1 MPETLFSRFEKSFLS
16 KLPTNY
22 MKKYATLIALAL
34 LFSLTSA
41 TKNTN
46 SSGDG
51 WINLLDNSLSKWDM
65 YLSYK
70 HKNGYSG
77 KIPTDANG
85 TEIPPIGYN
94 KNINNMFTV
103 IQENNEPVLKV
114 SGEYYGCVF
123 TKENFKNYR
132 LKLKVK
138 FGAKKWEPR
147 TDKLMD
153 AGVLYHSQ
161 GKAGVDYWRAWML
174 SQEFQIMEGHFG
186 DYWNIANAA
195 IDIKAYLPE
204 GGMNAVADESQQF
217 IPFGTH
223 TENTGFCMRK
233 MRAETPNNGW
243 TEIELVCF
251 EGKSLHLIN
260 GKVVMVLQNSRYFDG
275 EKFQPLTEGKI
286 QLQSEAGEVYYKD
299 IKIKPIN
306 KLPSEFEKLF

>member
-1 MPETLFSRFEKSFLS
+1 MNSFE
-16 KLPTNY
+16 
-22 MKKYATLIALAL
+22 
-34 LFSLTSA
+34 
-41 TKNTN
+41 
-46 SSGDG
+46 DG
-51 WINLLDNSLSKWDM
+51 WINLLDTNLSKWDM

-70 HKNGYSG
+70 HQNGYSG
-77 KIPTDANG
+77 KIPKDADGN
-85 TEIPPIGYN
+85 EIQPIGYS
-94 KNINNMFTV
+94 KNVNDMFTV
-103 IQENNEPVLKV
+103 IQENNENVLKV
-114 SGEYYGCVF
+114 TGEYYGCVF
-123 TKENFKNYR
+123 TKETFKNYR

-138 FGAKKWEPR
+138 FGTKKWEPR

-195 IDIKAYLPE
+195 IDIKAYIPE
-204 GGMNAVADESQQF
+204 GAMNAVADESQQF

-223 TENTGFCMRK
+223 TENMGFCMRK
-233 MRAETPNNGW
+233 MRAETPNNDW

-251 EGKSLHLIN
+251 EGKSLHIIN

-275 EKFQPLTEGKI
+275 EKFMPLIEGKI
-286 QLQSEAGEVYYKD
+286 QLQSEAAEVYYKG

-306 KLPSEFEKLF
+306 KMPTEFENYFK

>member
-1 MPETLFSRFEKSFLS
+1 
-16 KLPTNY
+16 
-22 MKKYATLIALAL
+22 MKKYTILIAFAF

-41 TKNTN
+41 TNKTN
-46 SSGDG
+46 SFEDG
-51 WINLLDNSLSKWDM
+51 WINLLDNGLSKWDM

-70 HKNGYSG
+70 HQNGYAG

-85 TEIPPIGYN
+85 NEIQPIGYN
-94 KNINNMFTV
+94 KNVNNMFTV
-103 IQENNEPVLKV
+103 IQENKEPVLKV

-123 TKENFKNYR
+123 TKENYKNYR

-138 FGAKKWEPR
+138 FGNKKWEPR
-147 TDKLMD
+147 TEKLMD

-186 DYWNIANAA
+186 DYWNIANSA
-195 IDIKAYLPE
+195 IDIRAYIPE
-204 GGMNAVADESQQF
+204 GSMNAVADEDQQF
-217 IPFGTH
+217 IPFGTN

-233 MRAETPNNGW
+233 MKAETPNNGW

-251 EGKSLHLIN
+251 EGKSLHIVN

-275 EKFQPLTEGKI
+275 KKFIPLTDGKI
-286 QLQSEAGEVYYKD
+286 QLQSEACEVFYKN
-299 IKIKPIN
+299 IKIKPIS
-306 KLPSEFEKLF
+306 KMPVEFENYFK

>member
-1 MPETLFSRFEKSFLS
+1 
-16 KLPTNY
+16 
-22 MKKYATLIALAL
+22 MKKYSILIAFAF
-34 LFSLTSA
+34 LFTLTSV
-41 TKNTN
+41 TNDTN
-46 SSGDG
+46 SFEDG
-51 WINLLDNSLSKWDM
+51 WINLLDKNLSKWDM

-70 HKNGYSG
+70 HQKGYSG
-77 KIPTDANG
+77 KIPKDADGN
-85 TEIPPIGYN
+85 EIQPIGYN
-94 KNINNMFTV
+94 KNVNNMFTV
-103 IQENNEPVLKV
+103 IQENNENVLKV

-123 TKENFKNYR
+123 TKETFKNYR

-138 FGAKKWEPR
+138 FGTKKWEPR

-204 GGMNAVADESQQF
+204 GTMNAVADESQQF
-217 IPFGTH
+217 LPFGTH

-251 EGKSLHLIN
+251 EGKSLHIIN
-260 GKVVMVLQNSRYFDG
+260 GKVVMVLQNSRYYDG
-275 EKFQPLTEGKI
+275 EKFMPLIEGKI
-286 QLQSEAGEVYYKD
+286 QLQSEAAEVYYKD
-299 IKIKPIN
+299 IKIKPIS
-306 KLPSEFEKLF
+306 KMPTEFENYFK

>member
-1 MPETLFSRFEKSFLS
+1 
-16 KLPTNY
+16 
-22 MKKYATLIALAL
+22 MKKYSIIITFAF
-34 LFSLTSA
+34 LFILTSA
-41 TKNTN
+41 TNKTN
-46 SSGDG
+46 SFEEG
-51 WINLLDNSLSKWDM
+51 WINLLDNKLSKWDM

-70 HKNGYSG
+70 HQNGYSG

-85 TEIPPIGYN
+85 NEIEPIGYN
-94 KNINNMFTV
+94 KNVNNMFTV

-123 TKENFKNYR
+123 TKEDFKNYR

-138 FGAKKWEPR
+138 FGTKKWEPR
-147 TDKLMD
+147 TEKLMD

-186 DYWNIANAA
+186 DYWNIANSA
-195 IDIKAYLPE
+195 IDIKAYIPE
-204 GGMNAVADESQQF
+204 GSMSAVADEDQQF

-251 EGKSLHLIN
+251 EGKSLHIVN

-275 EKFQPLTEGKI
+275 EKFMPLIEGKI

-299 IKIKPIN
+299 IKIKPIS
-306 KLPSEFEKLF
+306 KMPVEFENYFK

>member
-1 MPETLFSRFEKSFLS
+1 
-16 KLPTNY
+16 
-22 MKKYATLIALAL
+22 MKKYSILIAFAF
-34 LFSLTSA
+34 LFSLTA
-41 TKNTN
+41 VTN
-46 SSGDG
+46 KTDSFEDG

-77 KIPTDANG
+77 KAPTDVNG
-85 TEIPPIGYN
+85 NEIPPIGYN
-94 KNINNMFTV
+94 KNVNNMFTV
-103 IQENNEPVLKV
+103 IQEKNENVLKV

-138 FGAKKWEPR
+138 FGNKKWEPR

-153 AGVLYHSQ
+153 AGLLYHSQ
-161 GKAGVDYWRAWML
+161 GEAGADYWRAWML

-186 DYWNIANAA
+186 DYWNIANSA

-204 GGMNAVADESQQF
+204 GSMNAVADEDQQF
-217 IPFGTH
+217 IPFGKNTQ
-223 TENTGFCMRK
+223 NTGFCMRK

-251 EGKSLHLIN
+251 EGKSLHIIN

-275 EKFQPLTEGKI
+275 EKFMPLTEGKI
-286 QLQSEAGEVYYKD
+286 QLQSEAAEVYYKD
-299 IKIKPIN
+299 IKIKPIS
-306 KLPSEFEKLF
+306 KMPTEFENYFK

>member
-1 MPETLFSRFEKSFLS
+1 
-16 KLPTNY
+16 
-22 MKKYATLIALAL
+22 MKKYFPLITIAL
-34 LFSLTSA
+34 LFSMTSA
-41 TKNTN
+41 TKNSN
-46 SSGDG
+46 SSDDG
-51 WINLLDNSLSKWDM
+51 WINLLDNNLTKWDM

-77 KIPTDANG
+77 KIPTDTNG
-85 TEIPPIGYN
+85 NEIPPIGYN
-94 KNINNMFTV
+94 KNVNNMFSV
-103 IQENNEPVLKV
+103 IQEKNESVLKV

-138 FGAKKWEPR
+138 FGSKKWEPR

-161 GKAGVDYWRAWML
+161 GEAGVDYWRAWML

-195 IDIKAYLPE
+195 IDIRAYIPE
-204 GGMNAVADESQQF
+204 GRMSAVADESQQF

-233 MRAETPNNGW
+233 MKAETPNNGW

-251 EGKSLHLIN
+251 EGKSLHIIN

-286 QLQSEAGEVYYKD
+286 QLQSEAGEVFYKD

-306 KLPSEFEKLF
+306 KMPAEFEKLF

>member
-1 MPETLFSRFEKSFLS
+1 
-16 KLPTNY
+16 
-22 MKKYATLIALAL
+22 MKKISLTIAFIL
-34 LFSLTSA
+34 LYSLTSM
-41 TKNTN
+41 TK
-46 SSGDG
+46 SSSSNDDG
-51 WINLLDNSLSKWDM
+51 WINLLDSSISKWDM

-70 HKNGYSG
+70 HKNGYNG
-77 KIPTDANG
+77 KVPTDTNG
-85 TEIPPIGYN
+85 SEITPIGYN
-94 KNINNMFTV
+94 KNVNNMFTV
-103 IQENNEPVLKV
+103 IEENNEPVLKV

-123 TKENFKNYR
+123 TKEKFKNYR

-138 FGAKKWEPR
+138 FGTKKWEPR

-161 GKAGVDYWRAWML
+161 GEAGVDYWRAWML
-174 SQEFQIMEGHFG
+174 AQEFQIMEGHFG

-195 IDIKAYLPE
+195 IDIRAYIPE
-204 GGMNAVADESQQF
+204 GSMNAVADESQQF

-251 EGKSLHLIN
+251 EGKSLHIIN

-286 QLQSEAGEVYYKD
+286 QLQSEAAEVYYKN

-306 KLPSEFEKLF
+306 KMPAAFENYFK

>member
-1 MPETLFSRFEKSFLS
+1 
-16 KLPTNY
+16 
-22 MKKYATLIALAL
+22 MKKYSILVAFAL
-34 LFSLTSA
+34 LFSLTAA

-46 SSGDG
+46 LSDDG
-51 WINLLDNSLSKWDM
+51 WINLLDNNLGKWEM

-70 HKNGYSG
+70 HQNGYSG
-77 KIPTDANG
+77 KIPTDGNG
-85 TEIPPIGYN
+85 NEIPPIGYN
-94 KNINNMFTV
+94 KNVNNMFTV
-103 IQENNEPVLKV
+103 IHENNEPILKV

-123 TKENFKNYR
+123 TKEIFKNYR

-138 FGAKKWEPR
+138 FGTKKWEPR

-174 SQEFQIMEGHFG
+174 AQEFQIMEGHFG
-186 DYWNIANAA
+186 DYWNIANSA

-204 GGMNAVADESQQF
+204 GGMNAVADESQNF

-251 EGKSLHLIN
+251 EGKSLHIIN
-260 GKVVMVLQNSRYFDG
+260 GKVVMVLQNSRFFDG

-286 QLQSEAGEVYYKD
+286 QLQSEAGEVYYKN

-306 KLPSEFEKLF
+306 RMPVEFENYFK

>member
-1 MPETLFSRFEKSFLS
+1 
-16 KLPTNY
+16 
-22 MKKYATLIALAL
+22 MKKTSLLIVFAL
-34 LFSLTSA
+34 LFSLTSI
-41 TKNTN
+41 TKNEDQ
-46 SSGDG
+46 SDDG
-51 WINLLDNSLSKWDM
+51 WIKLLDNDLSKWET

-85 TEIPPIGYN
+85 VEIAPIGYN
-94 KNINNMFTV
+94 KNVNNMFTI

-123 TKENFKNYR
+123 TKEKFKNYR

-138 FGAKKWEPR
+138 FGTKKWEPR

-161 GKAGVDYWRAWML
+161 GEAGVDYWRAWML

-186 DYWNIANAA
+186 DYWNIANSA
-195 IDIKAYLPE
+195 IDIRAYLPE
-204 GGMNAVADESQQF
+204 GSMNAVADESQNF

-223 TENTGFCMRK
+223 TENSGFCVRK
-233 MRAETPNNGW
+233 MRAETPNNDW

-251 EGKSLHLIN
+251 EGKSLHIIN

-275 EKFQPLTEGKI
+275 QKFQPLVEGKI
-286 QLQSEAGEVYYKD
+286 QLQSEAGEVFYKD
-299 IKIKPIN
+299 IKIKPMS
-306 KLPSEFEKLF
+306 KMPSEFENYYK

>member
-1 MPETLFSRFEKSFLS
+1 
-16 KLPTNY
+16 
-22 MKKYATLIALAL
+22 MKKYSALIAIAL
-34 LFSLTSA
+34 LFSLTST
-41 TKNTN
+41 TKNTKL
-46 SSGDG
+46 SEDG
-51 WINLLDNSLSKWDM
+51 WINLLDSSLSKWDM

-70 HKNGYSG
+70 YQNGYSG
-77 KIPTDANG
+77 KIPTDVNG
-85 TEIPPIGYN
+85 NEIPPIGYN
-94 KNINNMFTV
+94 KNVNNMFTV
-103 IQENNEPVLKV
+103 IQENNEPILKV
-114 SGEYYGCVF
+114 TGEYYGCVF
-123 TKENFKNYR
+123 TKEKFKNYR

-138 FGAKKWEPR
+138 FGTKKWEPR
-147 TDKLMD
+147 ADKLMD

-161 GKAGVDYWRAWML
+161 GEAGVDYWRAWML

-195 IDIKAYLPE
+195 IDIRAYIPE
-204 GGMNAVADESQQF
+204 GSMSAVADESQQF

-251 EGKSLHLIN
+251 EGKSLHIIN

-275 EKFQPLTEGKI
+275 EKFQPLVEGKI
-286 QLQSEAGEVYYKD
+286 QLQSEAGEVFYKD

-306 KLPSEFEKLF
+306 KMPAEFEKLF

>member
-1 MPETLFSRFEKSFLS
+1 
-16 KLPTNY
+16 
-22 MKKYATLIALAL
+22 MKKTSLLIVFAL
-34 LFSLTSA
+34 LFSLASI
-41 TKNTN
+41 TKNEDQ
-46 SSGDG
+46 SDDG
-51 WINLLDNSLSKWDM
+51 WIKLLDNDLSKWET

-85 TEIPPIGYN
+85 VEIAPIGYN
-94 KNINNMFTV
+94 KNVNNMFTI

-123 TKENFKNYR
+123 TKEKFKNYR

-138 FGAKKWEPR
+138 FGTKKWEPR

-161 GKAGVDYWRAWML
+161 GEAGVDYWRAWML

-186 DYWNIANAA
+186 DYWNIANSA
-195 IDIKAYLPE
+195 IDIRAYLPE
-204 GGMNAVADESQQF
+204 GSMNAVADESQNF
-217 IPFGTH
+217 IPFETH
-223 TENTGFCMRK
+223 TENSGFCVRK
-233 MRAETPNNGW
+233 MRAETPNNDW

-251 EGKSLHLIN
+251 EGKSLHIIN

-275 EKFQPLTEGKI
+275 EKFQPLVEGKI
-286 QLQSEAGEVYYKD
+286 QLQSEAGEVFYKD
-299 IKIKPIN
+299 IKIKPIS
-306 KLPSEFEKLF
+306 KMPSEFENYYK

>member
-1 MPETLFSRFEKSFLS
+1 
-16 KLPTNY
+16 
-22 MKKYATLIALAL
+22 MKKYSILIAIVF
-34 LFSLTSA
+34 LFSLTS
-41 TKNTN
+41 TTN
-46 SSGDG
+46 KTDSFEDG
-51 WINLLDNSLSKWDM
+51 WINLLDNNLSKWDM

-70 HKNGYSG
+70 HQNGYSG
-77 KIPTDANG
+77 KIPTDVNG
-85 TEIPPIGYN
+85 NEIPPIGYN
-94 KNINNMFTV
+94 KNVNNMFTV
-103 IQENNEPVLKV
+103 IQENKEPVLKV

-138 FGAKKWEPR
+138 FGTKKWEPR

-186 DYWNIANAA
+186 DYWNIANSA
-195 IDIKAYLPE
+195 IDIKAYIPE
-204 GGMNAVADESQQF
+204 GSMNSVADEGQQF

-233 MRAETPNNGW
+233 MRAETPNNDW

-251 EGKSLHLIN
+251 EGKSLHIVN

-275 EKFQPLTEGKI
+275 EKFMPLTDGKI
-286 QLQSEAGEVYYKD
+286 QLQSEAAEVYYKN
-299 IKIKPIN
+299 IKIKPIS
-306 KLPSEFEKLF
+306 KLPVEFENYFK

>member
-1 MPETLFSRFEKSFLS
+1 
-16 KLPTNY
+16 
-22 MKKYATLIALAL
+22 MKKHSILIAFAF

-41 TKNTN
+41 TNETN
-46 SSGDG
+46 SLEEG
-51 WINLLDNSLSKWDM
+51 WINLLDKNLSKWDM

-70 HKNGYSG
+70 HQNGYSG
-77 KIPTDANG
+77 KVPTDVNG
-85 TEIPPIGYN
+85 NEIPPIGYN
-94 KNINNMFTV
+94 KNVNNMFTV
-103 IQENNEPVLKV
+103 IQENKEPVLKV

-123 TKENFKNYR
+123 TKEDFKNYR

-138 FGAKKWEPR
+138 FGNKKWEPR
-147 TDKLMD
+147 TEKLKD

-186 DYWNIANAA
+186 DYWNIANSA

-204 GGMNAVADESQQF
+204 GSMNAVADEDQPF

-233 MRAETPNNGW
+233 MKAETPNNGW

-251 EGKSLHLIN
+251 EGKSLHIVN

-275 EKFQPLTEGKI
+275 EKFMPLNEGKI
-286 QLQSEAGEVYYKD
+286 QLQSEACQVYYKN

-306 KLPSEFEKLF
+306 KMPTEFENYFK